1 MEIKNLSLYPG
12 NISIFGNPGT
22 GKTTLLKLI
31 VEEAIKLNEYDK
43 IIVYTLP
50 VNNDEWSEYKKDKRF
65 KMANSRIS
73 LHIFEHSLNIRKLVN
88 LNKANLIIID
98 GLDDLLRET
107 IENRSVRMYR
117 DTAIQLSNDHFRTQ
131 IILEK
136 SDRELAIELLRHEI
150 RKYPSG
156 KTKFCISNNGKAN
169 FLELSFTHEIQ
180 FNDLEDIHDIG
191 DFKYTT
197 KHNLGSYLEEDR
209 EDYWGNY

>member
-1 MEIKNLSLYPG
+1 MKIKNLLLQPG
-12 NISIFGNPGT
+12 NISILGHPGT

-31 VEEAIKLNEYDK
+31 VEEAITLNEYDK

-65 KMANSRIS
+65 KMANARIS
-73 LHIFEHSLNIRKLVN
+73 LHIFEHYLNIQKLVN

-117 DTAIQLSNDHFRTQ
+117 DTAIQLSNDHLRTQ

-136 SDRELAIELLRHEI
+136 SDRELAIELLKYEI
-150 RKYPSG
+150 KKYPSA
-156 KTKFCISNNGKAN
+156 KIKFCISNNGKTN
-169 FLELSFTHEIQ
+169 FLELLFTHEIQ
-180 FNDLEDIHDIG
+180 FNDLDNVHDIG
-191 DFKYTT
+191 NFEYTT
-197 KHNLGSYLEEDR
+197 KHNLGSYIEENR